1 MNRRGAAPLLLVM
14 AVSAIL
20 FMIVVTGTRTLEI
33 EESIAERDRLDLLA
47 DNAFKNV
54 CQQAFWLLEAD
65 ERANK
70 EEDEKQMV
78 DSLLDEWA
86 LAPEHP
92 YLEGDLVVRWRLV
105 DASSRLNP
113 NLLLK
118 DNQVAEED
126 RERFLALLMDLRIP
140 ESDALVESLCDWID
154 SAAPQAE
161 GRPAVI
167 DKGGF
172 EEGARNAPF
181 LSLEELVMV
190 PGYSK
195 DVLWGNKEDKR
206 PGLMSHLT
214 LFATGKINLNT
225 APGSVI
231 MGAHKDIET
240 SMASSLV
247 DGRRNR
253 AYRNMEEAQ
262 RAAGNP
268 DKVKLGDLFT
278 LSSNQFILEMEADL
292 AGIRTRREVWIERSG
307 GRCSA
312 VKVEY
317 RGNFE
322 WDEETLK
329 TMDEAVAKLIE
340 EEKQRRAALAEGFGS

>member
-1 MNRRGAAPLLLVM
+1 MNRRGAAPLLMVL
-14 AVSAIL
+14 AVTAIL

-70 EEDEKQMV
+70 DEDEKQMV

-92 YLEGDLVVRWRLV
+92 YLEGDLVVRWRIV

-118 DNQVAEED
+118 DNQVSEED
-126 RERFLALLMDLRIP
+126 RARFLAMLMDLRIP
-140 ESDALVESLCDWID
+140 ECDALVESLCDWID
-154 SAAPQAE
+154 SAGPQVE
-161 GRPAVI
+161 GRPSPV
-167 DKGGF
+167 DRGGF
-172 EEGARNAPF
+172 EEDARNAPF
-181 LSLEELVMV
+181 LSLEELAMV
-190 PGYSK
+190 KGYTK
-195 DVLWGNKEDKR
+195 DVLWGNKEDKTS
-206 PGLMSHLT
+206 GLIPNLT
-214 LFATGKINLNT
+214 LFASGKINLNT
-225 APGSVI
+225 APGCVI

-247 DGRRNR
+247 DGRRNKP
-253 AYRNMEEAQ
+253 YRNMEEAQ

-268 DKVKLGDLFT
+268 DKVKLGDLFS

-307 GRCSA
+307 GRCSV

-317 RGNFE
+317 RGFFD
-322 WDEETLK
+322 WDEETMK
-329 TMDEAVAKLIE
+329 TMDEAVDKLIQ
-340 EEKQRRAALAEGFGS
+340 EEKERREALAAGFGS